1 MSEPPTAVAGGLLPP
16 AAGLALDEALV
27 RCTPERPQ
35 LAIWR
40 TRPAVIIGRFQRPD
54 WEVEPD
60 ACRAAGA
67 RIWRR
72 FSGGGAVYLDEGVVC
87 ATLCL
92 PSADP
97 AVAAGIPAMYQPF
110 LRGIAAA
117 CRALGV
123 DAAVDERT
131 VRVGDRKV
139 TGIAAHR
146 GRLVTMVHGTLLVDA
161 DLSALRA
168 CLAGPRGGDLQGAPR
183 PTMSRPDHV
192 ANVGGPL
199 ERAEQAVA
207 EAFGADLAA
216 ATTPAAAVEARA
228 SALQRERY
236 LDLAWHAGP
245 WAEVCDRRVSALLG
259 PTI

>member
-1 MSEPPTAVAGGLLPP
+1 VSEPPAVVAGGLLPP
-16 AAGLALDEALV
+16 SEGLALDEALV

-40 TRPAVIIGRFQRPD
+40 TRPAVIVGRFQRPD
-54 WEVEPD
+54 WEVEPE

-87 ATLCL
+87 ATLIL
-92 PSADP
+92 RSSDP
-97 AVAAGIPAMYQPF
+97 AVTAGIPAMYQPF
-110 LRGIAAA
+110 LRGVAAA
-117 CRALGV
+117 CRGLGV
-123 DAAVDERT
+123 DASVEERT

-161 DLSALRA
+161 DLAALRA
-168 CLAGPRGGDLQGAPR
+168 CLAGPRGGDLQGAPQ

-192 ANVGGPL
+192 TNIGGPVD
-199 ERAEQAVA
+199 RAEAAVA
-207 EAFGADLAA
+207 EAFGVDP
-216 ATTPAAAVEARA
+216 ATATAPSAGVAARA

-236 LDLAWHAGP
+236 LDRSWHAGP
-245 WAEVCDRRVSALLG
+245 WAEVCDPRVAALLG

>member
-1 MSEPPTAVAGGLLPP
+1 VNEPAVAVAGGLLPP
-16 AAGLALDEALV
+16 PAGLALDEALV
-27 RCTPERPQ
+27 RCATGEPQ

-40 TRPAVIIGRFQRPD
+40 TRPAVIVGRFQRPD

-87 ATLCL
+87 ATLIL
-92 PSADP
+92 PSTDP
-97 AVAAGIPAMYQPF
+97 SVAAGIPTMYRPF
-110 LRGIAAA
+110 LGGLAAA

-123 DAAVDERT
+123 DASVDERT

-161 DLSALRA
+161 DLDALRA

-192 ANVGGPL
+192 ANIGGPV
-199 ERAEQAVA
+199 EQAAAAVA
-207 EAFGADLAA
+207 AAFGADLATA
-216 ATTPAAAVEARA
+216 APPSAAVDARA

-236 LDLAWHAGP
+236 LERAWHAGP
-245 WAEVCDRRVSALLG
+245 WAEICDPRVAALLG

>member
-1 MSEPPTAVAGGLLPP
+1 MSEAPVAVAGGLLPP
-16 AAGLALDEALV
+16 PAGLALDEALV
-27 RCTPERPQ
+27 RCATERPQ

-40 TRPAVIIGRFQRPD
+40 TRPAVVVGRFQRPD
-54 WEVEPD
+54 WEVEPG

-87 ATLCL
+87 ATMIL
-92 PSADP
+92 PSDDP
-97 AVAAGIPAMYQPF
+97 AMAAGIPAMYQPF
-110 LRGIAAA
+110 LCGVATA

-123 DAAVDERT
+123 DPSVDERT

-146 GRLVTMVHGTLLVDA
+146 GRQVTMVHGTLLVDA
-161 DLSALRA
+161 DLGALRA
-168 CLAGPRGGDLQGAPR
+168 CLAGPRGGDLQGAPQ

-192 ANVGGPL
+192 ANIGGSV
-199 ERAEQAVA
+199 ERAEAAVA
-207 EAFGADLAA
+207 EAFDADLA
-216 ATTPAAAVEARA
+216 TAAAPSAAVDARA

-236 LDLAWHAGP
+236 LDRAWHAGP
-245 WAEVCDRRVSALLG
+245 WSEVGDPRVAALLG